1 MKRDN
6 WSDNTPIQIPARPKG
21 IKDTRAY
28 VTMERIKVTEINEAT
43 SVYLTSPAP
52 LRHPPK
58 IISEIWKSTMT
69 IMNLEMSTPSFK
81 MSSCVKN
88 KPNSSLPKKNK
99 MTARMSEIIN
109 PIN

>member
-58 IISEIWKSTMT
+58 II
-69 IMNLEMSTPSFK
+69 
-81 MSSCVKN
+81 
-88 KPNSSLPKKNK
+88 
-99 MTARMSEIIN
+99 
-109 PIN
+109 

>member
-1 MKRDN
+1 
-6 WSDNTPIQIPARPKG
+6 
-21 IKDTRAY
+21 
-28 VTMERIKVTEINEAT
+28 
-43 SVYLTSPAP
+43 
-52 LRHPPK
+52 
-58 IISEIWKSTMT
+58 MT

-109 PIN
+109 PINWHIFP